1 MMTGAMTEISDV
13 TIKQVR
19 WNMELME
26 ISATKKLS
34 DADLTTTLKKAIA
47 AERNN
52 IAASIACL
60 IEITARD
67 LHSRLGASSLF
78 VYLTRE
84 LKMSESSASKRCA
97 AIRAVRDFPQLLPL
111 IQSGCLHLSNISLI
125 SRHLTRENAVRLIGL
140 AQTETQRGL
149 EKALA
154 VEFPVGAKRDVLRP
168 VVYPPQRS
176 TFALRVGDTT
186 RFDNCDDNG
195 RDEHTGDRRMT
206 GEKCGG
212 LGGELF
218 ESKDDEMQSGVFG
231 LDGAAPQAALGVR
244 VHATLDA
251 DAAAALEFLAG
262 AMPGKSASEIL
273 SLAVCELRRR
283 RDAARRIPAIRKSV
297 SKDKKPECETSDREK
312 LERKKKL
319 LGKNAAAKNTAIKIA
334 AEKCAGPSK
343 ASRYIPAALRR
354 AVAQRD
360 GYRCSYVPGVVAIDC
375 DDSVDVND
383 ANVNG
388 AGKIANGNSEAKR
401 CEAIHRLEFDH
412 VTPRAFGGQNTLGN
426 LRLLCRAHNN
436 LAAKDAM
443 GKEFIE
449 AHFARG

>member
-1 MMTGAMTEISDV
+1 
-13 TIKQVR
+13 
-19 WNMELME
+19 MELME
-26 ISATKKLS
+26 IGATKKLS

-47 AERNN
+47 AERRN

-67 LHSRLGASSLF
+67 LHTRMGATSLF

-97 AIRAVRDFPQLLPL
+97 AIRAVRDFPEILPL
-111 IQSGCLHLSNISLI
+111 IQSGGLHLSNISLI
-125 SRHLTRENAVRLIGL
+125 ARHLTGENAVRLIGL

-154 VEFPVGAKRDVLRP
+154 VEFPMAAKRDVLRP
-168 VVYPPQRS
+168 VVCTSQRS

-186 RFDNCDDNG
+186 RFDN
-195 RDEHTGDRRMT
+195 RSEDRRDT
-206 GEKCGG
+206 DENSSDQASESFDGGAGESD
-212 LGGELF
+212 LGSFALE
-218 ESKDDEMQSGVFG
+218 
-231 LDGAAPQAALGVR
+231 GAVPQAALGVR

-251 DAAAALEFLAG
+251 EAADALEFLAG
-262 AMPGKSASEIL
+262 EMPGKSASEIL

-283 RDAARRIPAIRKSV
+283 RDAARRIPMNLKKVAKY
-297 SKDKKPECETSDREK
+297 KKPDFETSDREV
-312 LERKKKL
+312 LARKKKL
-319 LGKNAAAKNTAIKIA
+319 FEKNTDAKIA
-334 AEKCAGPSK
+334 LIKLGAKKRVDEKCAEPSK

-360 GYRCSYVPGVVAIDC
+360 GYRCSYVPLVTSIDGVDGVEF
-375 DDSVDVND
+375 ND

-388 AGKIANGNSEAKR
+388 AGKMANGNSEAKR

-412 VTPRAFGGQNTLGN
+412 VTPRAYGGQNTVDN

-436 LAAKDAM
+436 LAAKDVM
-443 GKEFIE
+443 GKQFIE
-449 AHFARG
+449 SYYARG

>member
-1 MMTGAMTEISDV
+1 
-13 TIKQVR
+13 
-19 WNMELME
+19 MELME
-26 ISATKKLS
+26 IGATKKLS

-47 AERNN
+47 AERRN

-67 LHSRLGASSLF
+67 LPTRMGASSLF

-97 AIRAVRDFPQLLPL
+97 AIRAVRDFPEILPL
-111 IQSGCLHLSNISLI
+111 IQSGGLHLSNISLI
-125 SRHLTRENAVRLIGL
+125 ARHLTRENAARLIGL

-154 VEFPVGAKRDVLRP
+154 VEFPVAAKRDILRP
-168 VVYPPQRS
+168 VVCTSQRS

-186 RFDNCDDNG
+186 RSDNRSD
-195 RDEHTGDRRMT
+195 DRRDT
-206 GEKCGG
+206 DENSSGQASEIFDGG
-212 LGGELF
+212 AGKSDLGSFALEGAVP
-218 ESKDDEMQSGVFG
+218 QSV
-231 LDGAAPQAALGVR
+231 LGVR

-283 RDAARRIPAIRKSV
+283 RDAAHRIPVNRKRV
-297 SKDKKPECETSDREK
+297 AKDKKPECGMSDREK

-319 LGKNAAAKNTAIKIA
+319 LEKNTAAKIA
-334 AEKCAGPSK
+334 AKKCAESSK
-343 ASRYIPAALRR
+343 ASRYIHAALRR

-360 GYRCSYVPGVVAIDC
+360 GYRCSYVAPLSPLARIDA
-375 DDSVDVND
+375 DSHVGARLNGTGPAARERPSVD
-383 ANVNG
+383 
-388 AGKIANGNSEAKR
+388 R
-401 CEAIHRLEFDH
+401 CEAVHCLEFDH
-412 VTPRAFGGQNTLGN
+412 VTPRAYGGQNTVDN

-436 LAAKDAM
+436 LSAKDVM
-443 GKEFIE
+443 GKQFIE
-449 AHFARG
+449 SYYARG

>member
-1 MMTGAMTEISDV
+1 
-13 TIKQVR
+13 
-19 WNMELME
+19 MELME
-26 ISATKKLS
+26 IGATKKLS

-47 AERNN
+47 AERRN

-60 IEITARD
+60 IEITTRD
-67 LHSRLGASSLF
+67 MHTRMGASSLF

-97 AIRAVRDFPQLLPL
+97 AIRAVRDFPEILPL
-111 IQSGCLHLSNISLI
+111 IQSGGLHLSNISLI
-125 SRHLTRENAVRLIGL
+125 SRHLTRENGARLIGL

-154 VEFPVGAKRDVLRP
+154 VEFPMAAKRDILRP
-168 VVYPPQRS
+168 VVFTSQRS

-186 RFDNCDDNG
+186 RFDNRSD
-195 RDEHTGDRRMT
+195 DRRDT
-206 GEKCGG
+206 DENSSDQASESFDGGAGESD
-212 LGGELF
+212 LGSFALE
-218 ESKDDEMQSGVFG
+218 
-231 LDGAAPQAALGVR
+231 GAAPQAALGVR

-262 AMPGKSASEIL
+262 EMPGKSASKIL

-283 RDAARRIPAIRKSV
+283 RDAARRIPMNLKKVA
-297 SKDKKPECETSDREK
+297 KDKKPECETSDCEK
-312 LERKKKL
+312 LKRKKKL
-319 LGKNAAAKNTAIKIA
+319 VGKNGATKIA
-334 AEKCAGPSK
+334 AKKCAEPSK

-360 GYRCSYVPGVVAIDC
+360 GYRCSYVSGVVAIDG
-375 DDSVDVND
+375 VDGVEISD

-388 AGKIANGNSEAKR
+388 AGKMLNGNSEVKR

-449 AHFARG
+449 SQFARG

>member
-1 MMTGAMTEISDV
+1 MD
-13 TIKQVR
+13 
-19 WNMELME
+19 LME
-26 ISATKKLS
+26 IGATKKLS

-47 AERNN
+47 AERRN

-67 LHSRLGASSLF
+67 LHTRMGATSLF

-97 AIRAVRDFPQLLPL
+97 AIRAVRDFPEILPL
-111 IQSGCLHLSNISLI
+111 IQSGGLHLSNISLI
-125 SRHLTRENAVRLIGL
+125 ARHLTRENAVRLIGL

-154 VEFPVGAKRDVLRP
+154 VEFPMAAKRDVLRP
-168 VVYPPQRS
+168 MVCTSQRS

-195 RDEHTGDRRMT
+195 RDEHTGDRRIT
-206 GEKCGG
+206 GEKYGG
-212 LGGELF
+212 LGGEIF
-218 ESKDDEMQSGVFG
+218 ESKDDEMQSGVFA
-231 LDGAAPQAALGVR
+231 LEGAVPQAALGVR

-262 AMPGKSASEIL
+262 EMPGKSASEIL

-283 RDAARRIPAIRKSV
+283 RDAARRIPVNRKKLA
-297 SKDKKPECETSDREK
+297 KDKKPECETSDCEK
-312 LERKKKL
+312 LKRKKKL
-319 LGKNAAAKNTAIKIA
+319 VGKNGATKIA
-334 AEKCAGPSK
+334 AKKCAEPSK

-360 GYRCSYVPGVVAIDC
+360 GYRCSYVPLVTSIEDVDGVDGVEF
-375 DDSVDVND
+375 ND

-388 AGKIANGNSEAKR
+388 AGKMANGNSEAKR

-449 AHFARG
+449 SQFARG

>member
-1 MMTGAMTEISDV
+1 
-13 TIKQVR
+13 
-19 WNMELME
+19 MELME
-26 ISATKKLS
+26 IGATKKLS

-47 AERNN
+47 AERCN

-67 LHSRLGASSLF
+67 LHTRMGATSLF

-97 AIRAVRDFPQLLPL
+97 AIRAVRDYPEMLPL
-111 IQSGCLHLSNISLI
+111 IQSGGLHLSNISLI
-125 SRHLTRENAVRLIGL
+125 SRHLTRENAARLIGL

-154 VEFPVGAKRDVLRP
+154 VEFPVPAKRDILRP
-168 VVYPPQRS
+168 VVCTSQRS

-186 RFDNCDDNG
+186 RFDNRSD
-195 RDEHTGDRRMT
+195 DRRDT
-206 GEKCGG
+206 DENSSDQASESFDGGAGE
-212 LGGELF
+212 
-218 ESKDDEMQSGVFG
+218 SHSGFFA
-231 LDGAAPQAALGVR
+231 LEGAAPQAPLGVR

-251 DAAAALEFLAG
+251 EAADALEFLSG

-273 SLAVCELRRR
+273 SLAVCELRRH
-283 RDAARRIPAIRKSV
+283 RDAARRIPANRKSV
-297 SKDKKPECETSDREK
+297 AKDKKPEFETSGREK
-312 LERKKKL
+312 LERKKKFL
-319 LGKNAAAKNTAIKIA
+319 RKNAAAKNAAIKIA
-334 AEKCAGPSK
+334 AKKRGAEKCAEPSK
-343 ASRYIPAALRR
+343 ASRYIPATLRR

-360 GYRCSYVPGVVAIDC
+360 GYRCRYVPHVTAIDAVGGVV
-375 DDSVDVND
+375 VNVV
-383 ANVNG
+383 NVNG
-388 AGKIANGNSEAKR
+388 AGKTANGKSEAKR

-412 VTPRAFGGQNTLGN
+412 VTPRAFGGQNTVGN

-449 AHFARG
+449 AHFGRG